1 MDETLIK
8 NSQFII
14 RQKKEW
20 GEILTN
26 FETRNRYV
34 IQDDGGEDLWYA
46 GERSEGVLAFFIR
59 SFLKALRPFTI
70 ELFDLAGTLLLTFKR
85 PWRWYF
91 HRLEVSADG
100 RLIGAVQK
108 RWKVLGRLFDIQ
120 GSQGEVCGQIY
131 GPLLHPW
138 TFHVSANGREIGK
151 ITKKWSG
158 FGKEIFT
165 DADTFF
171 VEIDAPDLSVEVRKV
186 ILGATF
192 LIDFLHFENKG
203 NN

>member
-1 MDETLIK
+1 MDQALIE
-8 NSQFII
+8 NSRFVI

-34 IQDDGGEDLWYA
+34 IQGDGGEDLWFA
-46 GERSEGVLAFFIR
+46 GERSKGAMAFIVR

-70 ELFDLAGTLLLTFKR
+70 ELFDRANTLLLTFKR
-85 PWRWYF
+85 PWRWFF
-91 HRLEVSADG
+91 HRLEVYVDG

-108 RWKVLGRLFDIQ
+108 RWKILGRLFDIQ
-120 GSQGEVCGQIY
+120 GSQGEVTGQIY

-138 TFHVSANGREIGK
+138 TFHIRINGVEIGK
-151 ITKKWSG
+151 ITKKWVG

-171 VEIDAPDLSVEVRKV
+171 VEMAAPDLSVDVRKV

-192 LIDFLHFENKG
+192 LIDFLHFENRR
-203 NN
+203 N